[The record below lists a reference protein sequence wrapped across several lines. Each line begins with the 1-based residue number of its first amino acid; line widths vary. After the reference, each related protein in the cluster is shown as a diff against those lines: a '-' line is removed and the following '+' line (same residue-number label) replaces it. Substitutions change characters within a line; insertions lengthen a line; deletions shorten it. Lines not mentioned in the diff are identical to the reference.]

1 MEERIIKKSGAKA
14 SSKPKPAKNG
24 SNKKSCS
31 KSKTSFTIFE
41 LRDYG
46 SKLFESKNKKF
57 NSLVDSV
64 ARELNKDNYGNAHD
78 FANMNLNN
86 EEFNGTEQGCLGAI
100 CGCITAYLVGLHLQ
114 QREECSTLNSL

>member
-14 SSKPKPAKNG
+14 YSKSKPAKKG
-24 SNKKSCS
+24 SDKKTSS
-31 KSKTSFTIFE
+31 KNTTEKNASFTIFE

-64 ARELNKDNYGNAHD
+64 ARELNKDNYN
-78 FANMNLNN
+78 
-86 EEFNGTEQGCLGAI
+86 
-100 CGCITAYLVGLHLQ
+100 Y
-114 QREECSTLNSL
+114 